1 MKSARLLA
9 CIVLALAY
17 GGYRLA
23 PLIPSLP
30 IPAPGVAVP
39 FDEIAKLTAR
49 MNQDDRV
56 AMREAYL
63 ILSRSVKEDPATDP
77 VFIDTAAVRRAH
89 RAVLL
94 TVWKGVLSNQ
104 TGEIPGLKE
113 ALEGAVNARIG
124 SGDIPMNPSLKG
136 ETSKAFEDIAA
147 SVR

>member
-1 MKSARLLA
+1 MKTRLLA
-9 CIVLALAY
+9 CVVLALAY
-17 GGYRLA
+17 GAYRLA
-23 PLIPSLP
+23 PSLSIPLP
-30 IPAPGVAVP
+30 LAAPAVAVP
-39 FDEIAKLTAR
+39 FEGVGKLAAG
-49 MNQDDRV
+49 MSQGDRV

-63 ILSRSVKEDPATDP
+63 ILSRSVREDPAEDP

-89 RAVLL
+89 RAALL
-94 TVWKGVLSNQ
+94 TVWKGVLDNK

-136 ETSKAFEDIAA
+136 ETAKAFEDIAA